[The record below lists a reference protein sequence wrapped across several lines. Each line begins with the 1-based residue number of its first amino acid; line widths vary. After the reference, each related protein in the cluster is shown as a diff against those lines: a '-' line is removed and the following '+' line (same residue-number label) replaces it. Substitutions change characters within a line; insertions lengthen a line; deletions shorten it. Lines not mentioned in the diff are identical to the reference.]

1 MRQRGTQKNGAQVNA
16 SHFIVLWN
24 LPLGKRGLF
33 QNHVDEGGYVA
44 HVDFT
49 VAVDVAHLLCC
60 FTIRKYKALK
70 NEQQKINNNGKCF
83 KI

>member
-1 MRQRGTQKNGAQVNA
+1 MQTQ
-16 SHFIVLWN
+16 SL
-24 LPLGKRGLF
+24 LYRP
-33 QNHVDEGGYVA
+33 NHSNITTKKSFSQEVRPQLAY
-44 HVDFT
+44 
-49 VAVDVAHLLCC
+49 LLCC